1 MNSSLIFALSAY
13 FSMVRSSQDLVVD
26 ADMDVA
32 ILEKIVK
39 SAKTEDLAAFRIW
52 FLETFGRQNGYRLNN
67 NDHSTEFKAFIL
79 VVSLTLINVEDEK
92 GKEEKDLLPFLKTLL
107 RKPTF
112 SNCHNAVGTIYFGI
126 SNNPVR
132 TIFFEPTQFL
142 PPQQVLTQSV
152 IYRPLRI

>member
-1 MNSSLIFALSAY
+1 
-13 FSMVRSSQDLVVD
+13 MVRSSKDLVVD

-92 GKEEKDLLPFLKTLL
+92 GEEEKDLLPFLKTLL

-132 TIFFEPTQFL
+132 TNFFEPSQFL